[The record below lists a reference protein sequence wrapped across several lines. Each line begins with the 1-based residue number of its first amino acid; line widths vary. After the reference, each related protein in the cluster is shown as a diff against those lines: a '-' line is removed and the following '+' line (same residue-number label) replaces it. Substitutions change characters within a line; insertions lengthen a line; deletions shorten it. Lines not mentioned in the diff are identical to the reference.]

1 METQYYMLTDK
12 IIDIKTSTLQ
22 SCQKVCPEGVSH
34 DAPSPNLEDVRDRG
48 RKNKIQSCLLV
59 SILIFTTLLQA
70 FPQKTLTLAECYEA
84 ALRKSALTAEKE
96 LHSLIWQIKDENL
109 TKTWLP
115 SLDAGASFIY
125 NSEVIDLGEKFSTI
139 PIPGIADAIKP
150 LPHEQYKITLDITQ
164 TLYDGGA
171 TRAARNLE
179 NVTLKV
185 NEKQT
190 ETDLYKLRSQINTYF
205 FSILILEKQ
214 RESLEGFREVIDKRI
229 ASMESA
235 LKNEVIL
242 PSDLDVMRAEKI
254 KLNQQLK
261 DIEIKRN
268 AMLKILSDITGQ
280 TIESNSRLI
289 TPELMLPANPSMSRP
304 ELQYLDMRKEQLA
317 AGIKLAESKRLPKA
331 YGFATLGYGNP
342 PGNNF
347 LKDEFAPYY
356 ILGAGIKWNIY
367 DWNRV
372 KNEKQIIA
380 LEQNIIDKR
389 KTDLEESLLRLL
401 ESKKAEIASLESQIE
416 SDRELI
422 ELRKKISAAATS
434 QYENG
439 IITATELLNEL
450 NAERQAMV
458 NHEIHRINLE
468 MAKAEYLNISGE
480 EIK

>member
-1 METQYYMLTDK
+1 MITR
-12 IIDIKTSTLQ
+12 ISFA
-22 SCQKVCPEGVSH
+22 S
-34 DAPSPNLEDVRDRG
+34 A
-48 RKNKIQSCLLV
+48 LLF
-59 SILIFTTLLQA
+59 ITILQA
-70 FPQKTLTLAECYEA
+70 SPQKTITLAECYEA
-84 ALRKSALTAEKE
+84 AMRKSALAAEKDM
-96 LHSLIWQIKDENL
+96 HSSIWQIKDENL
-109 TKTWLP
+109 AKTWLP
-115 SLDAGASFIY
+115 TLDAGASLIY
-125 NSEVIDLGEKFSTI
+125 NSEVIDLGEKFTSI

-150 LPHEQYKITLDITQ
+150 LPHEQYKITLDISQ

-171 TRAARNLE
+171 TKAARTLE
-179 NVTLKV
+179 NASLKV

-190 ETDLYKLRSQINTYF
+190 ETDLYKLRSQVNTYF
-205 FSILILEKQ
+205 FSILMLDKQ

-235 LKNEVIL
+235 LRNGVIL
-242 PSDLDVMRAEKI
+242 PSDIDVMRAEKLR
-254 KLNQQLK
+254 LNQQLK

-268 AMLKILSDITGQ
+268 TMLKILSDFTGLS
-280 TIESNSRLI
+280 TGSDSRLI
-289 TPELMLPANPSMSRP
+289 TPELMLPASPSLSRP
-304 ELQYLDMRKEQLA
+304 ELQSLDLRKEQLA
-317 AGIKLAESKRLPKA
+317 AGIKLAGTKRLPKA
-331 YGFATLGYGNP
+331 YSFATLGYGNP

-401 ESKKAEIASLESQIE
+401 ESKKAEIASLESQID

-422 ELRKKISAAATS
+422 ELRKKISAAAAS

-450 NAERQAMV
+450 NAEHQAKV
-458 NHEIHRINLE
+458 THELHNISLA
-468 MAKAEYLNISGE
+468 MAKAEYMNISGE

>member
-1 METQYYMLTDK
+1 MIT
-12 IIDIKTSTLQ
+12 
-22 SCQKVCPEGVSH
+22 
-34 DAPSPNLEDVRDRG
+34 R
-48 RKNKIQSCLLV
+48 
-59 SILIFTTLLQA
+59 IFLAAFFLPASLLQA
-70 FPQKTLTLAECYEA
+70 YPQQTITLAECYESA
-84 ALRKSALTAEKE
+84 VRKSALAAEKE
-96 LHSLIWQIKDENL
+96 IHSSIWQIKDENL
-109 TKTWLP
+109 AKTWLP
-115 SLDAGASFIY
+115 SLDAGASLIY
-125 NSEVIDLGEKFSTI
+125 NSEVIDLGEKFTSI

-150 LPHEQYKITLDITQ
+150 LPHEQYKITLEITQ

-171 TRAARNLE
+171 TKAARTLE
-179 NVTLKV
+179 NASLKV

-190 ETDLYKLRSQINTYF
+190 ETDLYKLRSQVNTYF
-205 FSILILEKQ
+205 FSILILDKQ

-235 LKNEVIL
+235 LRNGVIL
-242 PSDLDVMRAEKI
+242 PSDIDVMRAEKL

-268 AMLKILSDITGQ
+268 AMLKILSDITGLA
-280 TIESNSRLI
+280 IGSGSRLI
-289 TPELMLPANPSMSRP
+289 TPELILPASPSVSRP
-304 ELQYLDMRKEQLA
+304 ELQYLDLRKEQLA

-331 YGFATLGYGNP
+331 YSFATLGYGNP

-372 KNEKQIIA
+372 KNEKQIIT
-380 LEQNIIDKR
+380 LEQSIIDRR

-422 ELRKKISAAATS
+422 ELRKKISAAAAS

-458 NHEIHRINLE
+458 NHEIHRINLA
-468 MAKAEYLNISGE
+468 MAKAEYINIIGE
-480 EIK
+480 EMK